1 MTLAIRCNQ
10 HSRRVRYLRSAPAQ
24 PLAAVVEVAPTSIPL
39 WSHCTMDWELCL
51 SMEGDPGG
59 VSGGVL
65 NKPGCYGKNCGC
77 LSDCKSGKWKD
88 FCEFTR
94 LQAGQCFGGLI
105 RGHDCIAG
113 SSYLVVFHDDACHSL
128 TVMKPCPLM
137 MTTKDG
143 PEYDYAFSNYDFAQI
158 PSPHYGFS
166 FLHSALLNMPFL
178 SGWANNK
185 RVNRWWV
192 TSIKLPLDE
201 SQVFDVDG

>member
-10 HSRRVRYLRSAPAQ
+10 HSRRAVLRRNHWLQSLKWLLHPY
-24 PLAAVVEVAPTSIPL
+24 PYEVIVPWIGK
-39 WSHCTMDWELCL
+39 LCL
-51 SMEGDPGG
+51 SVEGDPGG

-94 LQAGQCFGGLI
+94 LQAGQCFSGLI

-137 MTTKDG
+137 MATKDG